1 MAEQSPL
8 QDVKNTGNANP
19 LAAYFRQPKI
29 YIRLPS
35 EGKFYADGSLD
46 VSQNGEYAVYAMTA
60 KDELMFKTP
69 DALMNGQSTV
79 EVIKSCVPAIK
90 DPWKMPS
97 IDIDATLIAIR
108 VATYGEK
115 MGVSA
120 TCPSCKHDNE
130 YDLNLVRYLDGYQGF
145 VYTDHLSIGPL
156 TIFIKPYSYRETT
169 KIALKTLEQ
178 QKIFSIVNDENLK
191 DDEKIEK
198 FGESFIKLTELT
210 VDVIADSVIKVETPE
225 GSVTDKK
232 MIMEFVRNAPKDVF
246 DQINEHVLKMKQQI
260 ELKVN
265 DVQCGECEHV
275 FDMPIT
281 MDQSSF
287 FAKGS

>member
-1 MAEQSPL
+1 MAEQTPL
-8 QDVKNTGNANP
+8 QDVTNTGNANP

-145 VYTDHLSIGPL
+145 VYTDHLEIGPL

-225 GSVTDKK
+225 GAVTDKK

-265 DVQCGECEHV
+265 GVQCGECEHV